1 MSDYDKLERIERKLY
16 EVSLLCNHLETALVS
31 VSDPAMAESLYKK
44 LDKAS
49 RKFTELAKQREA
61 LRKICVM

>member
-16 EVSLLCNHLETALVS
+16 KLSLLCNSLETALISARDQVT
-31 VSDPAMAESLYKK
+31 VESLYKK

-49 RKFTELAKQREA
+49 RKFTELAKQRDA
-61 LRKICVM
+61 LRKVCAM